1 MKHNIINHNQSI
13 INMIDIVMD
22 YLEINICNL
31 ESYFNRY
38 MNYIFEYNNISF
50 EDLRNIIKSFNQNKY
65 YITISLLNDLKKR
78 IIKETKLYLY

>member
-13 INMIDIVMD
+13 INMIDIVTD
-22 YLEINICNL
+22 YLKIGICNL

-38 MNYIFEYNNISF
+38 MDYIFNYNNISF

-65 YITISLLNDLKKR
+65 YLTISLLDNLKKR
-78 IIKETKLYLY
+78 IIKETKLYLN